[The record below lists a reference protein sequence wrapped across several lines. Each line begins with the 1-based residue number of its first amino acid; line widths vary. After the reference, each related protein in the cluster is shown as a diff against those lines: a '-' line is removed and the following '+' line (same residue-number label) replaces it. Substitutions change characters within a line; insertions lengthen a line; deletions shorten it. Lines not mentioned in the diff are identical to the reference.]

1 MNTRN
6 YLIIYVNTSKP
17 AWFANLETFL
27 DNNRVPYLICG
38 DLQTQIKKNILNL
51 PMIELPNGEI
61 INQAQFKKRFIEI
74 NELLQSLQN
83 NNKKNNHDT
92 K

>member
-6 YLIIYVNTSKP
+6 YLIVYVNASKP
-17 AWFANLETFL
+17 AWSFNLETFL
-27 DNNRVPYLICG
+27 DNNRVPYLICR

-61 INQAQFKKRFIEI
+61 INQAQFKKRFVEI

-83 NNKKNNHDT
+83 NNKKNNKET